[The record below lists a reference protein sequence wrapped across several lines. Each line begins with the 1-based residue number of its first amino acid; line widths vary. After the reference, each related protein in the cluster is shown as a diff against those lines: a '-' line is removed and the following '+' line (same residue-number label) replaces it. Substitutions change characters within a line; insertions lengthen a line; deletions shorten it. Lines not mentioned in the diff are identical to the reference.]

1 VTNRERLALFLL
13 CLASFIAVVDTTIVT
28 IALPSI
34 RRELGFTG
42 ADAQW
47 ILNGYAL
54 TFGGLVLLLGRAG
67 DLYGRRRL
75 FVVGLALFA
84 AASLV
89 GGFAW
94 ERWIL
99 VCACFIQGVGAA
111 ALVPASLSLL
121 TTIFA
126 EGKSA
131 TAPSASTVRWRPW
144 GS

>member
-1 VTNRERLALFLL
+1 MRPEVATSKRLALFVL

-28 IALPSI
+28 IALPSM

-54 TFGGLVLLLGRAG
+54 AFGGLLLLLGRAG

-75 FVVGLALFA
+75 FMAGVALFA

-89 GGFAW
+89 GGLAW
-94 ERWIL
+94 
-99 VCACFIQGVGAA
+99 
-111 ALVPASLSLL
+111 
-121 TTIFA
+121 
-126 EGKSA
+126 
-131 TAPSASTVRWRPW
+131 APWVL
-144 GS
+144 